1 MDSLKE
7 ALGLGDPYHIGV
19 AVRDISEAMPRFH
32 ELLGLGPWGRID
44 AEVPALFRG
53 VETVSGVRSA
63 FARLGAMYVELVEP
77 TVGGFPA
84 KTFLDERGEG
94 IYHLGYWV
102 EDIPA
107 AIEVAGARGLSVDW
121 AFPTAKPQ
129 VVYLDAR
136 ATWGFHVEFV
146 SPAMRPGIEAAIEQA
161 GA

>member
-1 MDSLKE
+1 
-7 ALGLGDPYHIGV
+7 
-19 AVRDISEAMPRFH
+19 
-32 ELLGLGPWGRID
+32 
-44 AEVPALFRG
+44 
-53 VETVSGVRSA
+53 
-63 FARLGAMYVELVEP
+63 MYVELVEP
-77 TVGGFPA
+77 TVGRFPA

-121 AFPTAKPQ
+121 AFPAAKPQ